1 MKYLYN
7 QLNMKQILLT
17 AMALGLTLAAFAQPQ
32 LTKDNIEEV
41 LKAMTLEEKATLLVG
56 GARAAIVNGVTSGIA
71 AEVPGAAGNTR
82 PIERLGIPGTVLADG
97 PAGLRINPTR
107 QGDSRTYYCT
117 GFPVGTLLASSWDLD
132 MVEEM
137 TRAMGNEVLEYG
149 VDVLLAPGMNIH
161 RNPLCGRNF
170 EYFSEDPLLSGKMAA
185 AYVRGIQSNGV
196 GTSIKHYMA
205 NNQETNRNENDAR
218 ISQRAL
224 REIYL
229 KNFEIAVKESDPWT
243 VMSSYNQMNGEYTQQ
258 KFDLLTTVLREE
270 WGFRGIVMTDWGNK
284 AGTVK
289 SAKAGNDL
297 MEPGNQNEIDRIIA
311 GVKDGTISQEE
322 LDRNVRNML
331 NYIVRTP
338 HFRGYA
344 YSNAPDL
351 KAHAAVARKAAAESI
366 VLLRNEKETL
376 PLKGDEKVALYG
388 VTSVDFVAGGTGS
401 GNVNKAYVV
410 NMEEAMEAAGFT
422 LDKAL
427 KNFYR
432 EHKAYNLATREL
444 TAGNG
449 WSTWGGTK
457 LAETPIPAAAIQA
470 EAKANDVAVVVLG
483 RNAGEGADRHQ
494 MNDFEL
500 TNTERELLQNV
511 STSFRAQ
518 GKRVVVVLN
527 IGGVI
532 ETASWKGLADAI
544 VLPWSPGQEGANAV
558 ADVLTGK
565 VNPSGK
571 LPMTFPVNFM
581 DHLSSANFPYD
592 YNGQQGGF
600 GWGRRA
606 PRKDVDYTDYAE
618 GIWVGYRHF
627 QTHGVEVSYPF
638 GYGLT
643 YSYFVYSDPKVKAT
657 ADGFEASVTVTNQ
670 GRMAGKEVV
679 QVYVHA
685 PEGGLEKPDQELK
698 AFAKTRLLAPGESQ
712 TLTFKVDAYS
722 LASFNEAASAWETAA
737 GVYTVN
743 FGSHIQDL
751 RRSASFKLKAPKSW
765 PVHNV
770 LAPVTE

>member
-1 MKYLYN
+1 MKRFL
-7 QLNMKQILLT
+7 MT
-17 AMALGLTLAAFAQPQ
+17 VAALSLALAAAAQPQ
-32 LTKDNIEEV
+32 LTKDNIEDII
-41 LKAMTLEEKATLLVG
+41 KAMTLEEKATLLVG
-56 GARAAIVNGVTSGIA
+56 GARAALVNGVTSGTA
-71 AEVPGAAGNTR
+71 WQVPGAAGNTR

-97 PAGLRINPTR
+97 PAGLRIQPTR
-107 QGDSRTYYCT
+107 QGTDETFYCT
-117 GFPVGTLLASSWDLD
+117 GFPVGTLLASSWDIAL
-132 MVEEM
+132 VEDVTE
-137 TRAMGNEVLEYG
+137 AMGNEVLEYG

-258 KFDLLTTVLREE
+258 KFDLLTTVLRDE
-270 WGFRGIVMTDWGNK
+270 WGFKGIVMTDWGNK

-311 GVKDGTISQEE
+311 GVQDGSITREE

-338 HFRGYA
+338 RFNGYKF
-344 YSNAPDL
+344 SNKPDL
-351 KAHAAVARKAAAESI
+351 KAHAAVARKAAGESI
-366 VLLRNEKETL
+366 VLLRNEKEAL
-376 PLKGDEKVALYG
+376 PLKGNEKVALYG
-388 VTSVDFVAGGTGS
+388 VSAIDFVAGGTGS
-401 GNVNKAYVV
+401 GDVNKAYVV
-410 NMEEAMEAAGFT
+410 NMEDAMKNAGFT
-422 LDKAL
+422 LDKGLADYYKAFVAYDKAQTAL
-427 KNFYR
+427 
-432 EHKAYNLATREL
+432 T
-444 TAGNG
+444 
-449 WSTWGGTK
+449 GTGFNWFSRRK
-457 LAETPIPAAAIQA
+457 LPEIAIPAAAI
-470 EAKANDVAVVVLG
+470 ENESKVNDVAVIVLG
-483 RNAGEGADRHQ
+483 RNAGEGADRKQ
-494 MNDFEL
+494 IDDFEL
-500 TNTERELLQNV
+500 TTVERELLRDV
-511 STSFRAQ
+511 STAYHAV
-518 GKRVVVVLN
+518 GKKVVVVLN

-532 ETASWKGLADAI
+532 ETASWKNMVDAI

-558 ADVLTGK
+558 ADILTGK

-581 DHLSSANFPYD
+581 DHPSSANFPYN
-592 YNGQQGGF
+592 YTNQGNNRGFGGF
-600 GWGRRA
+600 GGQRQL
-606 PRKDVDYTDYAE
+606 RKDVDYTDYAE

-627 QTHGVEVSYPF
+627 TTKGVEVSYPF
-638 GYGLT
+638 GFGLS
-643 YSYFVYSDPKVKAT
+643 YSYFVYSKPVVKAT

-670 GRMAGKEVV
+670 GKVAGKEAV

-685 PEGGLEKPDQELK
+685 PEGGLEKPDRELK
-698 AFAKTRLLAPGESQ
+698 AFAKTKLLAPGESQ
-712 TLTFKVDAYS
+712 VVTVKVDNYS
-722 LASFNEAASAWETAA
+722 LASFNEATSAWEAPAGNYSVMFGANVSDIRAQAA
-737 GVYTVN
+737 Y
-743 FGSHIQDL
+743 
-751 RRSASFKLKAPKSW
+751 KLGKAKSW
-765 PVHNV
+765 AVHNV